1 MRFNLLIF
9 FISFL
14 LLGCEQ
20 QLKLNGENKQ
30 LLRSSIAEVRDSL
43 SFEKQQQ
50 FDEAIDITMF
60 NSINFDEYRQLG
72 ERAASRAL
80 EKRICRTLDGKTAE
94 QVINE
99 AKKIKID
106 RLAFDEHLLF

>member
-9 FISFL
+9 FISFFVAGL
-14 LLGCEQ
+14 WTTIKTKWQ
-20 QLKLNGENKQ
+20 NKQ

-99 AKKIKID
+99 AKDKMN

>member
-1 MRFNLLIF
+1 MRFSLLIF

-14 LLGCEQ
+14 LLGCDQ
-20 QLKLNGENKQ
+20 QLTLNGENKQ

-60 NSINFDEYRQLG
+60 NSINFDEYCQVG
-72 ERAASRAL
+72 EIAATKAL
-80 EKRICRTLDGKTAE
+80 EKRICRTLHGKNGRTGY
-94 QVINE
+94 
-99 AKKIKID
+99 
-106 RLAFDEHLLF
+106 